1 MRILGIDP
9 GYERLGIA
17 IVEKT
22 TGKEALV
29 YSECFQTPA
38 KPV

>member
-17 IVEKT
+17 ILEKT
-22 TGKEALV
+22 SGKEKV
-29 YSECFQTPA
+29 VFF
-38 KPV
+38 